1 MTMTGND
8 LPSKTFPEGL
18 IRRLYILDYGLFQV
32 HENGRIIGIA
42 GYLIQTHDGG
52 NILVDTG
59 FPAWYVEDP
68 AAASLEDDLG
78 SFGRVLRLDSENLP
92 TGQLATV
99 GLKTSDIHL
108 LVITH
113 GDIDHVGGLAEFQ
126 AKFGQATIVIGRA
139 ERALDRPRYLA
150 EVSAGDRRPIAW
162 PAGAN
167 YQLVD
172 GDEELCPGVALLST
186 PGHSPGH
193 LSLLLRLPHTGVV
206 LLTADAI
213 ARPAEFEEGFGGA
226 WDEEQARASA
236 ERLMAIAD
244 REKAMIIYGHD
255 PEQWKTLPKAPEYY
269 S

>member
-1 MTMTGND
+1 MTTTGNP
-8 LPSKTFPEGL
+8 LPSETFPEGL
-18 IRRLYILDYGLFQV
+18 IRRLYVLDYGLFQV

-42 GYLIQTHDGG
+42 GYLIQTQDGR

-78 SFGRVLRLDSENLP
+78 SFGSVLRLDSDNLP
-92 TGQLATV
+92 ASQLAIV

-113 GDIDHVGGLAEFQ
+113 GDVDHVGGLVEFQ
-126 AKFGQATIVIGRA
+126 ANFGQATIVVGRA
-139 ERALDRPRYLA
+139 ERALDRPRYF
-150 EVSAGDRRPIAW
+150 GDRRPIAW

-193 LSLLLRLPHTGVV
+193 LSLLLRLPQTGVV

-226 WDEEQARASA
+226 WDEGQARASA

-244 REKAMIIYGHD
+244 REQAMIIYGHD
-255 PEQWKTLPKAPEYY
+255 PEQWKTLPKAPEYFP
-269 S
+269 

>member
-1 MTMTGND
+1 MTTTGN
-8 LPSKTFPEGL
+8 SFPLGTIPKGE
-18 IRRLYILDYGLFQV
+18 IRRLYVLDYGLFQV

-42 GYLIQTHDGG
+42 GYLIQTGDGR

-59 FPAWYVEDP
+59 FPAWYAEDP

-78 SFGRVLRLDSENLP
+78 SFGSVLRLDRENLP
-92 TGQLATV
+92 TGQLATI

-108 LVITH
+108 LVLTH
-113 GDIDHVGGLAEFQ
+113 GDIDHVGGLVEFQ
-126 AKFGQATIVIGRA
+126 TKFPQATIVVGRA
-139 ERALDRPRYLA
+139 ERALDRPRYF
-150 EVSAGDRRPIAW
+150 GDRRPIAW
-162 PAGAN
+162 PAKAD

-193 LSLLLRLPHTGVV
+193 MSLLLRLPQTGVV

-226 WDEEQARASA
+226 WDEGQARASA

-244 REKAMIIYGHD
+244 QERAMIIYGHD

>member
-1 MTMTGND
+1 MTTTGNS
-8 LPSKTFPEGL
+8 LPLDTIPKGE
-18 IRRLYILDYGLFQV
+18 IRRLYVLDYGLFQV

-42 GYLIQTHDGG
+42 GYLIQTKDGS

-59 FPAWYVEDP
+59 FPEWYVEDA

-78 SFGRVLRLDSENLP
+78 SFGSVLRLDSDNLP
-92 TGQLATV
+92 AGQLATI
-99 GLKTSDIHL
+99 GLKTSNVHL

-126 AKFGQATIVIGRA
+126 EKFGQATIVVGRA
-139 ERALDRPRYLA
+139 ERTLDRPRYF
-150 EVSAGDRRPIAW
+150 GDRRPIAW

-167 YQLVD
+167 YQLVE

-226 WDEEQARASA
+226 WDEGQARASA

-244 REKAMIIYGHD
+244 QERAMIIYGHD

>member
-1 MTMTGND
+1 MTTTGNSLTSD
-8 LPSKTFPEGL
+8 TIPKGE
-18 IRRLYILDYGLFQV
+18 IRRLYVLDYGLFQV

-42 GYLIQTHDGG
+42 GYLIQTQDGG

-59 FPAWYVEDP
+59 FPAWYIEDP
-68 AAASLEDDLG
+68 AAASMEDDLG
-78 SFGRVLRLDSENLP
+78 SFGRVLRLDSDNLP
-92 TGQLATV
+92 AGQLATV

-108 LVITH
+108 LIITH

-126 AKFGQATIVIGRA
+126 EEYRQATIVVGRA
-139 ERALDRPRYLA
+139 ERALERPRYF
-150 EVSAGDRRPIAW
+150 GDRRPIAW

-167 YQLVD
+167 YQLVEPNSA
-172 GDEELCPGVALLST
+172 GDKELCPGVALLST

-193 LSLLLRLPHTGVV
+193 LSLLLRLPQTGAV

-226 WDEEQARASA
+226 WDEGQARASA

-244 REKAMIIYGHD
+244 REKAMVIYGHD
-255 PEQWKTLPKAPEYY
+255 PEQWKTLPKAPEYF

>member
-1 MTMTGND
+1 MAMTITGNS
-8 LPSKTFPEGL
+8 LPSKTFPKGE

-32 HENGRIIGIA
+32 HDNGRIIGIA
-42 GYLIQTHDGG
+42 GYLIQTQDGD

-59 FPAWYVEDP
+59 FPAWYIQDP

-78 SFGRVLRLDSENLP
+78 SFGSVLRLDSDNLP
-92 TGQLATV
+92 AGQLATV
-99 GLKTSDIHL
+99 GLKTSDIDL
-108 LVITH
+108 LVMTH

-126 AKFGQATIVIGRA
+126 RQYRQATIGIGRA
-139 ERALDRPRYLA
+139 ERALERPRYF
-150 EVSAGDRRPIAW
+150 GDRRPIAW
-162 PAGAN
+162 PDGAD
-167 YQLVD
+167 YWLVD

-193 LSLLLRLPHTGVV
+193 LSLLLRLPRTGVV

-226 WDEEQARASA
+226 WDEAQARASA

-244 REKAMIIYGHD
+244 KERAMIIYGHD
-255 PEQWKTLPKAPEYY
+255 PDQWKTLPKAPEYY